1 MLSSAPYQFGPIWAR
16 VHILLRAD
24 VGEGEGAVFH
34 YFPSFPLIFI
44 CQKIPKTF
52 EICVVFH
59 KFIFKRKMF
68 IPGPP
73 QAPKNMLK

>member
-34 YFPSFPLIFI
+34 HFLVFPLIFI
-44 CQKIPKTF
+44 DQKITKTF
-52 EICVVFH
+52 EICAVFS
-59 KFIFKRKMF
+59 
-68 IPGPP
+68 
-73 QAPKNMLK
+73 